1 MFENQNRYQANL
13 SLALLDLLKNNK
25 LEKIHP
31 QMIAKKCKTISYE
44 VLTSIGNRVYRNY
57 E

>member
-1 MFENQNRYQANL
+1 MYVDIINDKHKVDEF
-13 SLALLDLLKNNK
+13 
-25 LEKIHP
+25 
-31 QMIAKKCKTISYE
+31 AKKCKTISYE